1 MPSSVRDVYLAYLL
15 RQWEGSSCIV
25 FTSTCKVRAHRAS
38 LHVARHAAS
47 TWQNVAMRRPRGRRA
62 SSSRQRSLRSASNAR
77 RSTHNSR
84 RCSDTM
90 AFLSRPAMALL
101 CAGAAR
107 SGLLRR
113 CLDLPPNAGASA
125 CGGEQAQAGVTPNLD
140 PITTKLGLIT
150 TKLGLITTMAGHVEA
165 DRRDRRRRERPRHT
179 SS

>member
-1 MPSSVRDVYLAYLL
+1 MPSSILPTYLLVLPTYLLVLPTCLRQEYVFMPSSVRDVYLAYLL

-90 AFLSRPAMALL
+90 AFLSRPAMAQP

-107 SGLLRR
+107 PGLFRR
-113 CLDLPPNAGASA
+113 CSDLSPTAGASA
-125 CGGEQAQAGVTPNLD
+125 CGGEQAQAGVTPNLTQS
-140 PITTKLGLIT
+140 PPNL
-150 TKLGLITTMAGHVEA
+150 A
-165 DRRDRRRRERPRHT
+165 
-179 SS
+179 